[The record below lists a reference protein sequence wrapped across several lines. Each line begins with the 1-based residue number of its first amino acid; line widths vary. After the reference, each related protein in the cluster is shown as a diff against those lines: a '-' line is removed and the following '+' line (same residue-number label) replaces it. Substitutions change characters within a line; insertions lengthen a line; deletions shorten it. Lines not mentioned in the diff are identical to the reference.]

1 MLNKFKEKRDL
12 IVKYKRLF
20 HTDDGR
26 AVLHD
31 LMKSCHV
38 MTSTLEKDPVLMAH
52 NEGARSIVLRILR
65 TIQTDPEQ
73 MEALLKMGQ
82 SEGEDDVYEII

>member
-12 IVKYKRLF
+12 IIAYKRLF

-26 AVLHD
+26 KVLHD

-38 MTSTLEKDPVLMAH
+38 MTSTLDVDAITMAH

-73 MEALLKMGQ
+73 MEQLLKLGQ
-82 SEGEDDVYEII
+82 SEGDDDEYQIV